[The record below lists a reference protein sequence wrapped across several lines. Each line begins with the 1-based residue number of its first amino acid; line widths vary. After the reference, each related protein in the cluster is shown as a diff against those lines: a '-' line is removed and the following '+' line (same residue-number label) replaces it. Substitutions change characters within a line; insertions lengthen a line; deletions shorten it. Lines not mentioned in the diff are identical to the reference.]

1 MPHAQF
7 PISCLHSSGL
17 MLILETKFQ
26 NFRLEHNMASNNEQ
40 MTSKEEAISASA
52 AGNDTSNDATIAQ
65 VMSAIQQLTDI
76 FQFTVEQANEAVE
89 AVGPDVTA
97 AYNYILDQLGGE
109 DMGGAIIPI
118 HDCPHVE
125 HVVKLSPENPS
136 WRNFE
141 NKCQMLNVEKTE
153 TATGRLKGEY
163 VDDECPSTENWL
175 CLTCG
180 LVACSRYV
188 NGHSKIHYEDTKNSL
203 KEESSKGEKIGHCIA
218 ASLTDLSVW
227 CYECNGYLHHE
238 SLKPILNALEKKK
251 FGE

>member
-1 MPHAQF
+1 
-7 PISCLHSSGL
+7 
-17 MLILETKFQ
+17 
-26 NFRLEHNMASNNEQ
+26 MASNNEQ
-40 MTSKEEAISASA
+40 IDSKAEAATASA

-65 VMSAIQQLTDI
+65 VLSAIQQLTDI

-97 AYNYILDQLGGE
+97 AYNYILDQLGGT

-125 HVVKLSPENPS
+125 HVVKLSLADSS
-136 WRNFE
+136 WLKFE
-141 NKCQMLNVEKTE
+141 NKCQMFHVEKTGK
-153 TATGRLKGEY
+153 ATGRLKGEY
-163 VDDECPSTENWL
+163 VDDKCPSTENWL

-188 NGHSKIHYEDTKNSL
+188 NGHSKIHYEDTTRDNL
-203 KEESSKGEKIGHCIA
+203 KKESFEGEKIGHCIA
-218 ASLTDLSVW
+218 ASLADLSVW